1 MTISNLISKPM
12 LAASLETIDSIKFP
26 VYATPKLDG
35 IRCLKVGGNIVS
47 RSFKPIRNAEL
58 SAAVKGLLP
67 DGSDGELIMGG
78 TFQNTTS
85 MVMSAGKTIGNEKAY
100 FYWFDFLLNDP
111 KKPYLERINDMKKYV
126 EEHPN
131 ILSASPVKI
140 VPLIPIEIN
149 TPDELIKFEADVIAQ
164 GFEGVMLRSASG
176 PYKFGRSTLKEGFLV
191 KMKKFDDDEAVI
203 TGFSELQKN
212 TNEKT
217 KDEFGYAKRSTHKDG
232 KIVQDTLGSLDVNWN
247 GVHFSIG
254 SGFTAEQRKEFWN
267 VRDTL
272 VGKIAKFK
280 YFAIGIKE
288 APRFPTFLGFRDID
302 DM

>member
-1 MTISNLISKPM
+1 MTITKPM

-26 VYATPKLDG
+26 VYVTPKLDG
-35 IRCLKVGGNIVS
+35 IRCLKIDGQIVS
-47 RSFKPIRNAEL
+47 RTFKPIRNAEL
-58 SAAVKGLLP
+58 AAAVKDLLP

-85 MVMSAGKTIGNEKAY
+85 MVMSADKTIGNEKAY
-100 FYWFDFLLNDP
+100 FYWFDYVLDDN
-111 KKPYLERINDMKKYV
+111 KKPYLERINDMKKFV
-126 EEHPN
+126 EDHPD
-131 ILSASPVKI
+131 ILTASPVKI
-140 VPLIPIEIN
+140 VPLVPTEIKTIE
-149 TPDELIKFEADVIAQ
+149 ELLMYETKVLDQ
-164 GFEGVMLRSASG
+164 GFEGVMMRSANG
-176 PYKFGRSTLKEGFLV
+176 PYKFGRSTLKEGSLV

-217 KDEFGYAKRSTHKDG
+217 KDEFGYAKRSSHSSG
-232 KIVQDTLGSLDVNWN
+232 KIDQDTLGSFIVDWN
-247 GVHFSIG
+247 GIEFSIG

-267 VRDTL
+267 DRDNL
-272 VGKIAKFK
+272 MGKIVKFK

-288 APRFPTFLGFRDID
+288 APRFPTFLGIRDID

>member
-1 MTISNLISKPM
+1 MTISKPM
-12 LAASLETIDSIKFP
+12 LAASMETIDSIIFP

-58 SAAVKGLLP
+58 SAAVKDLLP

-78 TFQNTTS
+78 GNFQNTTS
-85 MVMSAGKTIGNEKAY
+85 MVMTSGKLIGNEQAY
-100 FYWFDFLLNDP
+100 YYWFDYVLDDP
-111 KKPYLERINDMKKYV
+111 KKPYLERMNDIQKFV
-126 EEHPN
+126 VEHPN

-140 VPLIPIEIN
+140 VPLIPTEIN
-149 TPDELIKFEADVIAQ
+149 TVEELLKYETEVLEQ
-164 GFEGVMLRSASG
+164 GFEGVMLRTSHG
-176 PYKFGRSTLKEGFLV
+176 PYKFGRSTLKEGSLV

-203 TGFSELQKN
+203 TCFSELQKN

-217 KDEFGYAKRSTHKDG
+217 KDEFGYAKRSSHSSG
-232 KIVQDTLGSLDVNWN
+232 KIDQGTLGSFIVSWREIE
-247 GVHFSIG
+247 FSIG

-267 VRDTL
+267 DRDNL
-272 VGKIAKFK
+272 VGKIVKFK
-280 YFAIGIKE
+280 YFSLGMKE
-288 APRFPTFLGFRDID
+288 APRFPIFLGFRHID